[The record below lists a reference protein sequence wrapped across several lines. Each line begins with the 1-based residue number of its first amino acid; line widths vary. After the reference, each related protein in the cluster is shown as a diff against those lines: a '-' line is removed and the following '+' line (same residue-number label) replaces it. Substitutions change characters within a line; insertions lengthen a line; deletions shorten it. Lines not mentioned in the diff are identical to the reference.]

1 MFALMVSREVEA
13 RAGDEAL
20 QGKCKIFQTAVCEL
34 QDLLYANLTT
44 VDQV

>member
-1 MFALMVSREVEA
+1 MLARMVSREVEA

-20 QGKCKIFQTAVCEL
+20 QKKCKIFQTAACEL